1 MAENNLINQIQTVD
15 NSSLVDRVEM
25 QLLEIFVNRGLKTG
39 DMIPKEM
46 ELANAMGVSRTVI
59 RESLTRLK
67 TMGLVDSIKHK
78 GTVLTSPNLAQ
89 VLQKSMIPKILDD
102 ETLRNIF
109 EMRLILEIGMADSI
123 FRNITEED
131 IRELEKITNSE
142 PESTGDV
149 LFDIDHEVEFHG
161 KLYQITNN
169 YTLMNFQTI
178 LLPAFN
184 YVYDSGLINRPIKRK
199 KHVSHKEL
207 VEILKTGS
215 PKKFREGMR
224 KHLDNHFNRLFE

>member
-1 MAENNLINQIQTVD
+1 MVANSLINQIKTVD

-25 QLLEIFVNRGLKTG
+25 QLMEIFVNRGLKTG

-102 ETLRNIF
+102 ETLKNIF
-109 EMRLILEIGMADSI
+109 EIRLILEIGMADSI
-123 FRNITEED
+123 FRNITDKD
-131 IRELEKITNSE
+131 IRELENITNSE
-142 PESTGDV
+142 PESTREV
-149 LFDIDHEVEFHG
+149 LFDIDHEVKFHS

-184 YVYDSGLINRPIKRK
+184 YVYDSGLINRPIKKK
-199 KHVSHKEL
+199 KHVSHKQL

-224 KHLDNHFNRLFE
+224 KHLDNHFDRLFE

>member
-1 MAENNLINQIQTVD
+1 MVANSLINQIKTVD

-25 QLLEIFVNRGLKTG
+25 QLMEIFVNRGLKTG

-102 ETLRNIF
+102 ETLKNIF
-109 EMRLILEIGMADSI
+109 EIRLILEIGMADSI
-123 FRNITEED
+123 FRNITDKD
-131 IRELEKITNSE
+131 IRELENITNSE
-142 PESTGDV
+142 PESTREV
-149 LFDIDHEVEFHG
+149 LFDIDHEVKFHG

-184 YVYDSGLINRPIKRK
+184 YVYDSGLINRPIKKK
-199 KHVSHKEL
+199 KHVSHKQL

-224 KHLDNHFNRLFE
+224 KHLDNHFDRLFE

>member
-1 MAENNLINQIQTVD
+1 MVANSLINQIKTVD

-25 QLLEIFVNRGLKTG
+25 QLMEIFVNRGLKTG

-102 ETLRNIF
+102 ETLKNIF
-109 EMRLILEIGMADSI
+109 EIRLILEIGMADSI

-131 IRELEKITNSE
+131 IRELENITNSE

-149 LFDIDHEVEFHG
+149 LFDIDHEVKFHG

-184 YVYDSGLINRPIKRK
+184 YVYDSGLINRPLKKK
-199 KHVSHKEL
+199 KHVSHKQL
-207 VEILKTGS
+207 VEVLKTGS

-224 KHLDNHFNRLFE
+224 KHLDNHFDRLFE

>member
-1 MAENNLINQIQTVD
+1 MVANSLINQIKTVD

-25 QLLEIFVNRGLKTG
+25 QLMEIFVNRGLKTG

-102 ETLRNIF
+102 ETLKNIF
-109 EMRLILEIGMADSI
+109 EIRLILEIGMADSI

-131 IRELEKITNSE
+131 IRELENITNSE

-149 LFDIDHEVEFHG
+149 LFDIDHEVKFHG

-184 YVYDSGLINRPIKRK
+184 YVYDSGVINRPLKKK
-199 KHVSHKEL
+199 KHVSHKQL
-207 VEILKTGS
+207 VEVLKTGS

-224 KHLDNHFNRLFE
+224 KHLDNHFDRLFE

>member
-1 MAENNLINQIQTVD
+1 MAENNLINQIKTVD

-25 QLLEIFVNRGLKTG
+25 QLMEIFVNRGLKTG

-102 ETLRNIF
+102 ETLKNIF
-109 EMRLILEIGMADSI
+109 EIRLILEIGMADSI
-123 FRNITEED
+123 FRNITDKD
-131 IRELEKITNSE
+131 IRELENITNSE
-142 PESTGDV
+142 PESTREV
-149 LFDIDHEVEFHG
+149 LFDIDHEVKFHG

-184 YVYDSGLINRPIKRK
+184 YVYDSGLINRPLKKK
-199 KHVSHKEL
+199 KHVSHKQL
-207 VEILKTGS
+207 VEVLKTGS

-224 KHLDNHFNRLFE
+224 KHLDNHFDRLFE

>member
-1 MAENNLINQIQTVD
+1 MVANSLINQIKTVD

-25 QLLEIFVNRGLKTG
+25 QLMEIFVNRGLKTG

-102 ETLRNIF
+102 ETLKNIF
-109 EMRLILEIGMADSI
+109 EIRLILEIGMADSI
-123 FRNITEED
+123 FRNITEKD
-131 IRELEKITNSE
+131 IRELENITNSE
-142 PESTGDV
+142 PESTREV
-149 LFDIDHEVEFHG
+149 LFDIDHEVKFHG

-184 YVYDSGLINRPIKRK
+184 YVYDSGLINRPIKKK

-224 KHLDNHFNRLFE
+224 KHLDNHFDRLFE

>member
-1 MAENNLINQIQTVD
+1 MAENNLINQIKTVD

-25 QLLEIFVNRGLKTG
+25 QLMEIFVNRGLKTG

-102 ETLRNIF
+102 ETLKNIF
-109 EMRLILEIGMADSI
+109 EIRLILEIGMADSI

-131 IRELEKITNSE
+131 IRELENITNSE

-149 LFDIDHEVEFHG
+149 LFDIDHEVKFHG

-184 YVYDSGLINRPIKRK
+184 YVYDSGLINRPIKKK

-207 VEILKTGS
+207 VEILKAGS

>member
-1 MAENNLINQIQTVD
+1 MAENNLINQIKTVD

-25 QLLEIFVNRGLKTG
+25 QLMEIFVNRGLKTG

-102 ETLRNIF
+102 ETLKNIF
-109 EMRLILEIGMADSI
+109 EIRLILEIGMADSI

-131 IRELEKITNSE
+131 IRELENITNSE

-149 LFDIDHEVEFHG
+149 LFDIDHEVKFHG

-184 YVYDSGLINRPIKRK
+184 YVYDSGLINRPLKKK
-199 KHVSHKEL
+199 KHVSHKQL
-207 VEILKTGS
+207 VEVLKTGS

-224 KHLDNHFNRLFE
+224 KHLDNHFDRLFE

>member
-1 MAENNLINQIQTVD
+1 MAENNLINQIKTVD

-25 QLLEIFVNRGLKTG
+25 QLMEIFVNRGLKTG

-102 ETLRNIF
+102 ETLKNIF
-109 EMRLILEIGMADSI
+109 EIRLILEIGMADSI

-131 IRELEKITNSE
+131 IRELENITNSE

-149 LFDIDHEVEFHG
+149 LFDIDHEVKFHG

-184 YVYDSGLINRPIKRK
+184 YVYDSGLINRPIKKK

>member
-1 MAENNLINQIQTVD
+1 MVANSLINQIKTVD

-25 QLLEIFVNRGLKTG
+25 QLMEIFVNRGLKTG

-102 ETLRNIF
+102 ETLKNIF
-109 EMRLILEIGMADSI
+109 EIRLILEIGMADSI
-123 FRNITEED
+123 FRNITDKD
-131 IRELEKITNSE
+131 IRELENITNSE
-142 PESTGDV
+142 PESTREV
-149 LFDIDHEVEFHG
+149 LFDIDHEVKFHG

-184 YVYDSGLINRPIKRK
+184 YVYDSGLINRPLKKK
-199 KHVSHKEL
+199 KHVSHKQL
-207 VEILKTGS
+207 VEVLKTGS

-224 KHLDNHFNRLFE
+224 KHLDNHFER